1 MTMQTNTVSVA
12 LRIKENAA
20 ALADLESMRAWLMT
34 RPPMPNVPAGAG
46 SGIGPAHRA
55 WEEVNASI
63 ASLIYTD
70 LIEGQRWNG

>member
-1 MTMQTNTVSVA
+1 MNTNTVSVA

-46 SGIGPAHRA
+46 NGIGFAHQA
-55 WEEVNASI
+55 WDEVNKSI
-63 ASLIYTD
+63 ADLIYAD
-70 LIEGQRWNG
+70 LVMGKRWNG